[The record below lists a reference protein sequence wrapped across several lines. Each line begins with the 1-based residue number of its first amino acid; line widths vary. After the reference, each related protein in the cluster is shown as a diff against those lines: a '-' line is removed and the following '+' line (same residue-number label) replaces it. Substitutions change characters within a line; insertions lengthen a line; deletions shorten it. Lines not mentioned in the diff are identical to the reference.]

1 MRVAALMSGSGSN
14 LTQILEDAANGKA
27 YQVVCILT
35 DNPQSNARS
44 IAKQYGIDYEQNDI
58 NAFYRQKRLKK
69 TDLSVRGEF
78 DRETVK
84 LLQPYQPD
92 VVAYCGYMSIASPVL
107 VKAFLGVN
115 VHPADLSLLDEAGH
129 RAFVGKHAVRAA
141 ILAGEKFLRSTTHL
155 VEETVDGGRLLVR
168 SAPMPVRL
176 PKGFDP
182 KDDAQVQKAAAEH
195 QNRLKEQGDWVI
207 FPKTLQWLAEKRF
220 EEDKTG
226 ALYFDGKPSP
236 HGVDAENAV

>member
-1 MRVAALMSGSGSN
+1 MRVAALMSGGGSN
-14 LTQILEDAANGKA
+14 LVKILEHPAHGKA
-27 YQVVCILT
+27 YQVVCVLT
-35 DNPQSNARS
+35 DNPESAAKD
-44 IAKQYGIDYEQNDI
+44 IANQYGIDYEENDI
-58 NAFYRQKRLKK
+58 GAFYHLKHLKK
-69 TDLSVRGEF
+69 TDLSVRPEF

-84 LLQPYQPD
+84 LLRPYQPD

-129 RAFVGKHAVRAA
+129 RAFVGKHAVRSA
-141 ILAGEKFLRSTTHL
+141 ILAGEKVLRSTTHL

-168 SAPMPVRL
+168 SGPVPVKL
-176 PKGFDP
+176 PNAFNP
-182 KDDAQVQKAAAEH
+182 KNDSQVQKAAEEH
-195 QNRLKEQGDWVI
+195 QNRLKEEGDWVI

-226 ALYFDGKPSP
+226 ALYFDGRPVP
-236 HGVDAENAV
+236 HGVETP